1 MLARRPMRLPVR
13 VAARG
18 RRHTSPPP
26 PLAGYMEENEHGSEG
41 RKRERDGPWGLR
53 EEHPWRSEGRRSEGE
68 PKP

>member
-1 MLARRPMRLPVR
+1 MRLPVR

-26 PLAGYMEENEHGSEG
+26 PLAGYMEEEHGSEG
-41 RKRERDGPWGLR
+41 RERERDR
-53 EEHPWRSEGRRSEGE
+53 EERPWRSERRSEGE